1 MSEPGVDRAATTS
14 GRRAPHGGNEAAADE
29 AGSAAPG
36 RQQPADGPGA
46 PHERD
51 EVWIG
56 QIDGFGGVA
65 AAKER
70 GKKTDEEEIA
80 GRNVHRFFFFLRGS
94 GYRLRLDRYTM
105 GSIPH
110 RVILAVGPILG
121 TPLSRYTTGAL
132 KEESC
137 MDRPTNKPW

>member
-56 QIDGFGGVA
+56 RIDGFGGVA

-80 GRNVHRFFFFLRGS
+80 GRNVHRFFF
-94 GYRLRLDRYTM
+94 
-105 GSIPH
+105 
-110 RVILAVGPILG
+110 
-121 TPLSRYTTGAL
+121 LSVWVQL
-132 KEESC
+132 
-137 MDRPTNKPW
+137 

>member
-1 MSEPGVDRAATTS
+1 MHDTMDAHAAASSLLYANIAWAERAPAMSEPGVDLAVTTS

-56 QIDGFGGVA
+56 RIDGFGGVA

-80 GRNVHRFFFFLRGS
+80 GRNVRRIFFLS
-94 GYRLRLDRYTM
+94 AWVRL
-105 GSIPH
+105 
-110 RVILAVGPILG
+110 
-121 TPLSRYTTGAL
+121 
-132 KEESC
+132 
-137 MDRPTNKPW
+137 